1 MKTVSDWN
9 ADLVLNLISFLNVR
23 EAGNLAVQ
31 SRRFYYLVHQY
42 RSLRGTEL
50 TASSSHEKGVRTRQL
65 TAQQVCQKALEHRQ
79 TPPVLALGF
88 GSWSSTL
95 HERVSS
101 HVPDDAIVLGAVAGS
116 IQTAL
121 GDCDSTSHSAL
132 IMLGGFPSN
141 VTIRPFCFMNEDL
154 SSKGFESFFRSLNNG
169 LDWKMIIVY
178 ACAEGVNEA
187 DRFVQTL
194 QKVVPECNIVGGIC
208 ETAYVSKPIE
218 PTLTREQLNECT
230 SAHLTH
236 MNKLL
241 GGPPLME
248 GLSKED
254 LVQHVLNVMQ
264 KKKYICNQLGG
275 DQPGGICGVALA
287 GSIPVRSVVSRGVR
301 SLTSLRSGGNGQARP
316 SSTFVVQDAQYYQPG
331 DAHYMFQGGPS
342 YHIIRNIK
350 NEETGK
356 EYTPIEMVRAFGQPD
371 FLGIHSPG
379 QDGFSLESPH
389 PMSLNINS
397 FLILS
402 AESSHVGVGTQI
414 DLFELSGEACM
425 EDMDASMAKLKE
437 QTQNEQVLG
446 AIMFSCGG
454 RGPSAGDLI
463 PEEMSDAK
471 RFAKIFPDVPLL
483 GVYAG
488 GEIGPRA
495 IAGRE
500 GAFHNGNSCV
510 QAFTAVFA
518 LLIVPKANVSSF
530 SLDDRKELVESFI
543 RSRIS

>member
-1 MKTVSDWN
+1 
-9 ADLVLNLISFLNVR
+9 
-23 EAGNLAVQ
+23 
-31 SRRFYYLVHQY
+31 
-42 RSLRGTEL
+42 
-50 TASSSHEKGVRTRQL
+50 
-65 TAQQVCQKALEHRQ
+65 
-79 TPPVLALGF
+79 
-88 GSWSSTL
+88 
-95 HERVSS
+95 
-101 HVPDDAIVLGAVAGS
+101 
-116 IQTAL
+116 
-121 GDCDSTSHSAL
+121 
-132 IMLGGFPSN
+132 
-141 VTIRPFCFMNEDL
+141 
-154 SSKGFESFFRSLNNG
+154 
-169 LDWKMIIVY
+169 
-178 ACAEGVNEA
+178 
-187 DRFVQTL
+187 
-194 QKVVPECNIVGGIC
+194 
-208 ETAYVSKPIE
+208 
-218 PTLTREQLNECT
+218 
-230 SAHLTH
+230 
-236 MNKLL
+236 
-241 GGPPLME
+241 
-248 GLSKED
+248 
-254 LVQHVLNVMQ
+254 
-264 KKKYICNQLGG
+264 
-275 DQPGGICGVALA
+275 
-287 GSIPVRSVVSRGVR
+287 
-301 SLTSLRSGGNGQARP
+301 
-316 SSTFVVQDAQYYQPG
+316 VVQDAQYYQPG